1 MSLIVNGEKIYPEF
15 IEQEMTVLRPKYQQ
29 TFQDQSAGQQ
39 EKQLREWAKENV
51 IEKTLLLQT
60 AIKDPRPVE
69 KHIIEMEYKNLFDS
83 DTKLFLQRSVK
94 ARSKK
99 VTHILFA
106 EDSTVAYRPGGK

>member
-69 KHIIEMEYKNLFDS
+69 KHIIEMEYK
-83 DTKLFLQRSVK
+83 KSVRRFCRGEK
-94 ARSKK
+94 FFEQKRVNSKRCWK
-99 VTHILFA
+99 
-106 EDSTVAYRPGGK
+106 GKERH